1 MKLQDPRRDVDPHKL
16 TVFDII
22 FWVLWIIAM
31 AAITVFACMMLYTE
45 FINRISQ

>member
-16 TVFDII
+16 TAFDII

-31 AAITVFACMMLYTE
+31 GLVVIFACMML
-45 FINRISQ
+45 FNAIINGIPQ